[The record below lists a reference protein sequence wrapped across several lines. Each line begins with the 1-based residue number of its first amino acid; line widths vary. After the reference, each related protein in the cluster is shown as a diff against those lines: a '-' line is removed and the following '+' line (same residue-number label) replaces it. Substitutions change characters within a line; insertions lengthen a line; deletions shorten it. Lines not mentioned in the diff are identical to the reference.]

1 LKFRK
6 KTSKIDVLKNGT
18 PAIKK
23 LPANWRTVKG
33 Q

>member
-18 PAIKK
+18 PEEKT
-23 LPANWRTVKG
+23 LPANW
-33 Q
+33 